1 MPDDPSITHWN
12 YRILRHGGDPE
23 WYGVHEVYYDEGKP
37 IACTKKPVKVIGESP
52 EEINEDIKNIWDAFD
67 RTVLNYNDITGDTN
81 A

>member
-1 MPDDPSITHWN
+1 MTKVFLDGE
-12 YRILRHGGDPE
+12 ILDS
-23 WYGVHEVYYDEGKP
+23 V
-37 IACTKKPVKVIGESP
+37 ESP